1 MINDNELDDLNYEEA
16 LIYDKRTYLQYYWA
30 LLKQKQLIIFTF
42 FPIGDYNLIFAK
54 IALFIVSFGFFFT
67 INGFFFS
74 DDTMHKLYTDKGSF
88 DILYQIPQIL
98 YSSIV
103 SSLADILLKYLSL
116 SNNNILEL
124 KSGKYKNLTEAKEK
138 FKQIHNSIKIK
149 LILFFII
156 SLILMIFFFYF
167 ISCFCAVYINTQIIL
182 IKDSGISYG
191 TS

>member
-1 MINDNELDDLNYEEA
+1 MFY
-16 LIYDKRTYLQYYWA
+16 
-30 LLKQKQLIIFTF
+30 
-42 FPIGDYNLIFAK
+42 
-54 IALFIVSFGFFFT
+54 
-67 INGFFFS
+67 
-74 DDTMHKLYTDKGSF
+74 
-88 DILYQIPQIL
+88 
-98 YSSIV
+98 
-103 SSLADILLKYLSL
+103 SLADILLKYLSL

>member
-103 SSLADILLKYLSL
+103 L
-116 SNNNILEL
+116 
-124 KSGKYKNLTEAKEK
+124 
-138 FKQIHNSIKIK
+138 
-149 LILFFII
+149 
-156 SLILMIFFFYF
+156 
-167 ISCFCAVYINTQIIL
+167 
-182 IKDSGISYG
+182 
-191 TS
+191 